1 MRFILRRKD
10 GVHNVVVL
18 RYAAIFYWL
27 MWPTLI
33 LTVVA
38 GSIES
43 RLVQIA
49 TGTMWVLLLS
59 SAVPYWPTVFRLKRM
74 MKEKS
79 IIGRGSKYSFTNPLT
94 YEWDG

>member
-27 MWPTLI
+27 IWPTLI
-33 LTVVA
+33 LTVVV

-43 RLVQIA
+43 RLVQVA
-49 TGTMWVLLLS
+49 TGTVWVLLLS
-59 SAVPYWPTVFRLKRM
+59 SAIPYWPAVLRLKRV

-79 IIGRGSKYSFTNPLT
+79 IIAKGSKYSFTNPLT
-94 YEWDG
+94 YEWDD